1 MADEQRVVTRTDHV
15 YSDPIAPAGGTT
27 VSRRDVTYRDSGNT
41 VFQRLIV
48 FIFAI
53 IQGLLLLR
61 IVLLLVAARQGNDL
75 VALIYNISDVLVAP
89 FRGIL
94 RLNEISAGQTALDVS
109 AIVALIGWTI
119 LELVILGFIR
129 VFRRTA

>member
-1 MADEQRVVTRTDHV
+1 MVDERRVVTRTDV
-15 YSDPIAPAGGTT
+15 VAPVTPAS
-27 VSRRDVTYRDSGNT
+27 VSQTEVTYRSSGTN
-41 VFQRLIV
+41 VLERLI
-48 FIFAI
+48 IFLFAL
-53 IQGLLLLR
+53 IQGLLILR

-75 VALIYNISDVLVAP
+75 VALIYDLSDIFVAP

-94 RLNEISAGQTALDVS
+94 GRNQIPAGTTDLDVA

-119 LELVILGFIR
+119 VELIILGFLR

>member
-1 MADEQRVVTRTDHV
+1 MDDERRVVTRTDV
-15 YSDPIAPAGGTT
+15 VAPVTPPAS
-27 VSRRDVTYRDSGNT
+27 VSQTEVTYRSSGTN
-41 VFQRLIV
+41 VLERLI
-48 FIFAI
+48 IFLFAL
-53 IQGLLLLR
+53 IQGLLILR

-75 VALIYNISDVLVAP
+75 VALIYDLSDIFVAP

-94 RLNEISAGQTALDVS
+94 GRNQIPAGSTDLDVA

-119 LELVILGFIR
+119 VELIILGFLR

>member
-1 MADEQRVVTRTDHV
+1 MVDERRVVTRTDV
-15 YSDPIAPAGGTT
+15 VAPVTPAS
-27 VSRRDVTYRDSGNT
+27 VSQTEVTYRSSGTN
-41 VFQRLIV
+41 VLERLI
-48 FIFAI
+48 IFLFAL
-53 IQGLLLLR
+53 IQGLLILR

-75 VALIYNISDVLVAP
+75 VALIYDVSDIFVAP

-94 RLNEISAGQTALDVS
+94 GRNQIPAGSTDLDVA

-119 LELVILGFIR
+119 VELIILGFLR

>member
-1 MADEQRVVTRTDHV
+1 MVDERRVVTRTDV
-15 YSDPIAPAGGTT
+15 VAPVAPTS
-27 VSRRDVTYRDSGNT
+27 VSQTEVTYRSSGNS
-41 VFQRLIV
+41 VLERLI
-48 FIFAI
+48 IFLFAL
-53 IQGLLLLR
+53 IQGLLILR

-75 VALIYNISDVLVAP
+75 VALIYDVSDIFVAP

-94 RLNEISAGQTALDVS
+94 GRNQIPAGSTDLDVA

-119 LELVILGFIR
+119 VELIILGFLR

>member
-1 MADEQRVVTRTDHV
+1 MADEQRVVTRTDQV

-61 IVLLLVAARQGNDL
+61 IVLLLVAAREGNDL
-75 VALIYNISDVLVAP
+75 VALIYNVSDVLVAP

>member
-1 MADEQRVVTRTDHV
+1 MTRTDV
-15 YSDPIAPAGGTT
+15 VAPVTPAS
-27 VSRRDVTYRDSGNT
+27 VSQTEVTYRSSGTN
-41 VFQRLIV
+41 VLERLI
-48 FIFAI
+48 IFLFAL
-53 IQGLLLLR
+53 IQGLLILR

-75 VALIYNISDVLVAP
+75 VALIYDLSDIFVAP

-94 RLNEISAGQTALDVS
+94 GRNQIPAGSTDLDVA

-119 LELVILGFIR
+119 VELIILGFLR

>member
-1 MADEQRVVTRTDHV
+1 MDDERRVVTRTDV
-15 YSDPIAPAGGTT
+15 VAPVTPAS
-27 VSRRDVTYRDSGNT
+27 VSQTEVTYRSSGTN
-41 VFQRLIV
+41 VLERLI
-48 FIFAI
+48 IFLFAL
-53 IQGLLLLR
+53 IQGLLILR

-75 VALIYNISDVLVAP
+75 VALIYDLSDIFVAP

-94 RLNEISAGQTALDVS
+94 GRNQIPAGSTDLDVA

-119 LELVILGFIR
+119 VELIILGFLR